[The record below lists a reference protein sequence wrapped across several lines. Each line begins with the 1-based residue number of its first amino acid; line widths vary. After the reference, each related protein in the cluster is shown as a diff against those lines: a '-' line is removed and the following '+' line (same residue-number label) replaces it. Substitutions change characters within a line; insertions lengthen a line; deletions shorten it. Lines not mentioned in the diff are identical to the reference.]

1 MCAYM
6 SGVGSR
12 NQSPFTLLAD
22 RVPVHSSMWCC
33 RKRSEEGQS
42 LRDLV
47 TYHGFITQEASLPFV
62 SLEGGPLLYER
73 ELGGQKEL
81 GKALENYLSTL
92 LHFHSS
98 IPPLLLLSLLTYA
111 HLVNRVRHFSE
122 IRCITESP
130 QWPVFC
136 PSIISCSY

>member
-47 TYHGFITQEASLPFV
+47 TYHGFITQEASLPFI

-98 IPPLLLLSLLTYA
+98 IPPLPLCLSSPSFTTSPGPFC
-111 HLVNRVRHFSE
+111 LVFLEDKGYRSLFK
-122 IRCITESP
+122 
-130 QWPVFC
+130 
-136 PSIISCSY
+136 